1 MTLRKKDDEFHKFQE
16 SAKEQRE
23 QRQKE
28 LEDLKNQQINKQTD
42 RKTKEDDLK
51 SEGDAVRKRHAQEH
65 LERKDMLQK
74 QINEL
79 QKKLE
84 QKTAA
89 NQAEELKL
97 TSAFENAD
105 KMYTEALDTY
115 DTELNNYHQDLD

>member
-1 MTLRKKDDEFHKFQE
+1 M
-16 SAKEQRE
+16 
-23 QRQKE
+23 
-28 LEDLKNQQINKQTD
+28 
-42 RKTKEDDLK
+42 
-51 SEGDAVRKRHAQEH
+51 RKRHAQEH